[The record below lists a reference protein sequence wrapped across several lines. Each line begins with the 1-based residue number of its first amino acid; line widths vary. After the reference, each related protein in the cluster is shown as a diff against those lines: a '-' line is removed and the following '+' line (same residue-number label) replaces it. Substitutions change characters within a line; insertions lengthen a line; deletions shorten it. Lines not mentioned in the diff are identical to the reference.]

1 MAGYVGLS
9 NPVSVF
15 DFTEITD
22 EIAALTESLAVSPS
36 ETIITTDVP
45 EIINKFV
52 ISPNDEEVTGTV
64 IILEHGTLMIAE
76 TATPIMAFGP
86 NSYIAANKTI
96 ESESEDIFYGSL
108 EIVPDINVTVN
119 GILHG
124 VEFNPAD
131 VALINT

>member
-15 DFTEITD
+15 DLTEIT
-22 EIAALTESLAVSPS
+22 ALSVSPS

-52 ISPNDEEVTGTV
+52 ISPNNEEVTGTTY
-64 IILEHGTLMIAE
+64 ILEHGTLMIAE
-76 TATPIMAFGP
+76 TATPTMVGP

-96 ESESEDIFYGSL
+96 ESEDIFYGSL
-108 EIVPDINVTVN
+108 EIIPDINITVN

-124 VEFNPAD
+124 IEFDPAD
-131 VALINT
+131 VVLINT

>member
-15 DFTEITD
+15 DLTEIT
-22 EIAALTESLAVSPS
+22 ALSVSPS
-36 ETIITTDVP
+36 ETIITTDIP

-52 ISPNDEEVTGTV
+52 ISPNDEEVTGTTY
-64 IILEHGTLMIAE
+64 ILEHGTLMIAE
-76 TATPIMAFGP
+76 TATPTMAFEP

-96 ESESEDIFYGSL
+96 ESEDIFYGSL
-108 EIVPDINVTVN
+108 EIVPDITVTVN

-124 VEFNPAD
+124 IEFDPAD